1 MEPPASNEGE
11 ASTNIDGLDSIE
23 SSEIAPTPSNEDSG
37 SLDEGA
43 I

>member
-11 ASTNIDGLDSIE
+11 GSANIDGLDSLE
-23 SSEIAPTPSNEDSG
+23 NSEIAPTPSNEDLG

-43 I
+43 V